1 MVPDASSR
9 LLEQYARILALT
21 GPVLVVVTVLRDDRW
36 IDHPIALLVVLLSVA
51 LLRVAP
57 VRLSKFS
64 YLTQIGIPALV
75 AAIAMPPSVGL
86 IGLAGGVFLA
96 DLVWIRKHFQV
107 ASVNAGRE
115 ALGFAVAYGFYAL
128 ALSVSGA
135 QAISL
140 DFMAPFVVLAGTYF
154 AVTRVLFYLSLI
166 MRGKLEVEERL
177 FILRWE
183 IIAFLMTL
191 LGAAIIIWALTQL
204 TTAGWLVVAS
214 ALAVSGLVTRALLE
228 EAISAE
234 DLNKVHTM
242 QGTITSNLSLRTS
255 FEQIEQLAYRLLDWG
270 DFRIYRAG
278 TGGQGPVLAYRAQ
291 QGRPSRIAPDP
302 GLDLVRGRVLL
313 KGEPLIIDDTMDEQ
327 VLQYPDPGVRTVAL
341 HPLRYADRVIGTLE
355 LEHHKRHHYRARDR
369 SAMKAIAGQIST
381 AIQIAELRRPLLE
394 TVEKI
399 GVQINALAR
408 AANSLRS
415 SALALQL
422 ASENMRRDASS
433 QESFARTGLEATA
446 ELGRHAEAAAE
457 AGAQSARVSADAAD
471 AAAKH
476 RAEIEVAV
484 DRLVHVQAFVADSS
498 RSVET
503 LGITTGRIRA
513 FLTSMQEIAELTN
526 IIALNASI
534 EANRAGESGRGFA
547 VVAEE
552 IRQLAMQSAAAG
564 ADASRL
570 VSDISRE
577 VSGIATQ
584 MERGEQ
590 LVEDVGELSG
600 DTARA
605 LDAIVRATQ
614 EAGLQSRAI
623 AESELAHEAASR
635 RLSAQIRQLA
645 DAAMRARGQ
654 TESLAREAGEATRG
668 QAELESAIGQLEKV
682 AGELRGIARHFA
694 VEG

>member
-1 MVPDASSR
+1 M
-9 LLEQYARILALT
+9 EHYARALSIA
-21 GPVLVVVTVLRDDRW
+21 GPALVVATAVTDDRW
-36 IDHPIALLVVLLSVA
+36 IDHPVALLLVMFAVA
-51 LLRVAP
+51 LLRIAP

-64 YLTQIGIPALV
+64 YLTQIGIPALTAAV
-75 AAIAMPPSVGL
+75 ATPSSVALLGL
-86 IGLAGGVFLA
+86 IGGVFLA
-96 DLVWIRKHFQV
+96 DLAWMRKPLQV
-107 ASVNAGRE
+107 STVNAGRE

-128 ALSVSGA
+128 ALSLSGA
-135 QAISL
+135 QSVSL
-140 DFMAPFVVLAGTYF
+140 DFIAPFVVLAGTYF

-183 IIAFLMTL
+183 IISFLMTL
-191 LGAAIIIWALTQL
+191 LGCAIIIWALTQL
-204 TTAGWLVVAS
+204 TVAGWIVVAS

-242 QGTITSNLSLRTS
+242 QGTITANLSLRTS

-270 DFRIYRAG
+270 DFRIYR
-278 TGGQGPVLAYRAQ
+278 TGAERPTLAYRGQ
-291 QGRPSRIAPDP
+291 QGRPNRIAPDP
-302 GLDLVRGRVLL
+302 GLEPVRSRVLL
-313 KGEPLIIDDTMDEQ
+313 NGEPLVVDDTARERL
-327 VLQYPDPGVRTVAL
+327 LQYPDPGVRTIAF

-369 SAMKAIAGQIST
+369 SAMRAIASQIST

-399 GVQINALAR
+399 GAQINALAR

-422 ASENMRRDASS
+422 ASENMRRDAAS

-446 ELGRHAEAAAE
+446 ELGRLAESAAE
-457 AGAQSARVSADAAD
+457 AGAQAARVSAGAAD
-471 AAAKH
+471 AAGKH
-476 RAEIEVAV
+476 RAEIELAV

-498 RSVET
+498 RSVAS
-503 LGITTGRIRA
+503 LGATTGRIRA
-513 FLTSMQEIAELTN
+513 FLTSIQEIAELTN

-534 EANRAGESGRGFA
+534 EAHRAGESGRGFA

-570 VSDISRE
+570 VSDISSE
-577 VSGIATQ
+577 VSGIAAQ

-605 LDAIVRATQ
+605 LDAIVRATR
-614 EAGLQSRAI
+614 EAGTQSQAI
-623 AESELAHEAASR
+623 ADSEVAHEAASR
-635 RLSAQIRQLA
+635 RLATQIRQLA
-645 DAAMRARGQ
+645 DASLRARGQ

-668 QAELESAIGQLEKV
+668 QAELEAAISQLERV

-694 VEG
+694 VEA

>member
-1 MVPDASSR
+1 VAPDPSSP
-9 LLEQYARILALT
+9 LLGRYARALSIA
-21 GPVLVVVTVLRDDRW
+21 GPALVIATALVDDRW
-36 IDHPIALLVVLLSVA
+36 TEHPMALVLVFLSVA

-57 VRLSKFS
+57 VRLGKFS

-75 AAIAMPPSVGL
+75 AAISMPASVAL
-86 IGLAGGVFLA
+86 LGLAGGVFLA
-96 DLVWIRKHFQV
+96 DLAWTRKPFQV

-115 ALGFAVAYGFYAL
+115 ALAFAVAYGFYAL

-135 QAISL
+135 RSLSL

-154 AVTRVLFYLSLI
+154 AMTRVLFYLSLI

-204 TTAGWLVVAS
+204 TPAGWIVVAS
-214 ALAVSGLVTRALLE
+214 ALAVSGLVTRTLLE

-242 QGTITSNLSLRTS
+242 LGTITSNLSLRAS

-278 TGGQGPVLAYRAQ
+278 SERSALAYRAQ
-291 QGRPSRIAPDP
+291 RGRPNRIAPDP
-302 GLDLVRGRVLL
+302 GLELVRSRVLDH
-313 KGEPLIIDDTMDEQ
+313 GEPLVIDDTMREQ
-327 VLQYPDPGVRTVAL
+327 VLQYPDPGVRTIAF
-341 HPLRYADRVIGTLE
+341 HPLRSADRVIGTLE
-355 LEHHKRHHYRARDR
+355 LEHHKRHHYRAHDR
-369 SAMKAIAGQIST
+369 SAMKAIAGQISN

-399 GVQINALAR
+399 GGQINALAR

-446 ELGRHAEAAAE
+446 ELGRLAEAAAE
-457 AGAQSARVSADAAD
+457 AGAHAARVSADAAD

-476 RAEIEVAV
+476 RQEIEVAV

-498 RSVET
+498 RSVAA
-503 LGITTGRIRA
+503 LGATTGRIRA
-513 FLTSMQEIAELTN
+513 FLTSIQEIAELTN
-526 IIALNASI
+526 VIALNASI
-534 EANRAGESGRGFA
+534 EAHRAGKSGRGFA

-614 EAGLQSRAI
+614 EAGTQSRAI
-623 AESELAHEAASR
+623 AESEVAHEAASR

-645 DAAMRARGQ
+645 DAALRARGQ

-668 QAELESAIGQLEKV
+668 QAELEAAIGQLERV

>member
-1 MVPDASSR
+1 MARDAQSR
-9 LLEQYARILALT
+9 LLQRYARALSIAGPALAVAT
-21 GPVLVVVTVLRDDRW
+21 ALVDDRW
-36 IDHPIALLVVLLSVA
+36 TGRPVSLLIVLLSVS
-51 LLRVAP
+51 LLRLAP

-64 YLTQIGIPALV
+64 YLTQIGIAALV
-75 AAIAMPPSVGL
+75 AALATPPSVAVL
-86 IGLAGGVFLA
+86 GLAGGVFLA
-96 DLVWIRKHFQV
+96 DLLLSRKPFPV
-107 ASVNAGRE
+107 AAVNAGRE
-115 ALGFAVAYGFYAL
+115 TLGFAVAYGFYAL
-128 ALSVSGA
+128 ALKVSGA
-135 QAISL
+135 STLSL

-166 MRGKLEVEERL
+166 LRGKLEIEERL

-191 LGAAIIIWALTQL
+191 LGAAIIIWALSQL
-204 TTAGWLVVAS
+204 TPAGWIVVAS
-214 ALAVSGLVTRALLE
+214 ALAVSGMVTRALLE

-242 QGTITSNLSLRTS
+242 QATITSNLSLRTS

-270 DFRIYRAG
+270 DFRIYR
-278 TGGQGPVLAYRAQ
+278 TGEAALTLAYRGQ
-291 QGRPSRIAPDP
+291 QGRPTRNAPDP
-302 GLDLVRGRVLL
+302 GLEAVRARVVDR
-313 KGEPLIIDDTMDEQ
+313 GEPLIIDDTLRDP
-327 VLQYPDPGVRTVAL
+327 VLQYPDPGVRTIAF

-355 LEHHKRHHYRARDR
+355 LEHHKRHHYRSRDR
-369 SAMKAIAGQIST
+369 SAMRAIAGQVSA

-399 GVQINALAR
+399 GGQIHALAR

-446 ELGRHAEAAAE
+446 ELGRLSESAAE
-457 AGAQSARVSADAAD
+457 AGAHAARVSASAAE

-476 RAEIEVAV
+476 RQEIEVAV

-498 RSVET
+498 RSVT
-503 LGITTGRIRA
+503 ALGAATARIRA
-513 FLTSMQEIAELTN
+513 FLTSIQEIAELTN
-526 IIALNASI
+526 VIALNASI
-534 EANRAGESGRGFA
+534 EAHRAGESGRGFA

-552 IRQLAMQSAAAG
+552 IRQLALQSATAG

-570 VSDISRE
+570 VTDISRA
-577 VSGIATQ
+577 VSGISTQ

-605 LDAIVRATQ
+605 LDAIVAATQ
-614 EAGLQSRAI
+614 EAGTQSRAI
-623 AESELAHEAASR
+623 AESEVAHEAASR

-645 DAAMRARGQ
+645 DAALRARGQ

-668 QAELESAIGQLEKV
+668 QAELESAIGQLERV
-682 AGELRGIARHFA
+682 AGELRDIARHFA

>member
-1 MVPDASSR
+1 MAGP
-9 LLEQYARILALT
+9 AL
-21 GPVLVVVTVLRDDRW
+21 VLSTAVVDDRW
-36 IDHPIALLVVLLSVA
+36 TAQPISLLIVLVSVA
-51 LLRVAP
+51 LLRLAP

-64 YLTQIGIPALV
+64 YLTQIGIAALV
-75 AAIAMPPSVGL
+75 AALATPPSVAVL
-86 IGLAGGVFLA
+86 GLAGGVFLA
-96 DLVWIRKHFQV
+96 DLLLTRKPFAV
-107 ASVNAGRE
+107 AAVNAGRE
-115 ALGFAVAYGFYAL
+115 TLGFAVAYGFYAL
-128 ALSVSGA
+128 ALQVSGA
-135 QAISL
+135 STLSL

-166 MRGKLEVEERL
+166 LRGKLEIEERL

-191 LGAAIIIWALTQL
+191 LGAAIIIWALSQL
-204 TTAGWLVVAS
+204 TPAGWIVVAS

-234 DLNKVHTM
+234 DLNKVHTV
-242 QGTITSNLSLRTS
+242 QATITSNLSLRTS

-270 DFRIYRAG
+270 DFRIYR
-278 TGGQGPVLAYRAQ
+278 TGDAALALAYRGQ
-291 QGRPSRIAPDP
+291 QGRPARNAPDP
-302 GLDLVRGRVLL
+302 GLDALRSRVIER
-313 KGEPLIIDDTMDEQ
+313 GEPLIIDDTLRDP
-327 VLQYPDPGVRTVAL
+327 VLQYPDPGIRTIAF

-355 LEHHKRHHYRARDR
+355 LEHHKRHHYRSRDR
-369 SAMKAIAGQIST
+369 SAMRAIAGQVSA

-399 GVQINALAR
+399 GGQIHALAR

-446 ELGRHAEAAAE
+446 ELGRLSESAAE
-457 AGAQSARVSADAAD
+457 AGAHAARVSASAAE
-471 AAAKH
+471 AASKH
-476 RAEIEVAV
+476 RQEIEVAV

-498 RSVET
+498 RSVT
-503 LGITTGRIRA
+503 ALGAATGRIRA
-513 FLTSMQEIAELTN
+513 FLTSIQEIAELTN
-526 IIALNASI
+526 VIALNASI
-534 EANRAGESGRGFA
+534 EAHRAGESGRGFA

-552 IRQLAMQSAAAG
+552 IRQLALQSAAAG

-570 VSDISRE
+570 VTDISRE
-577 VSGIATQ
+577 VSGISTQ

-605 LDAIVRATQ
+605 LDAIVAATQ
-614 EAGLQSRAI
+614 EAGTQSRAI
-623 AESELAHEAASR
+623 AESEVAHEAAGR

-645 DAAMRARGQ
+645 DAALRARGQ

-668 QAELESAIGQLEKV
+668 QAELESAIGQLERV
-682 AGELRGIARHFA
+682 AGELRDIARHFA

>member
-1 MVPDASSR
+1 MAPDPSSR
-9 LLEQYARILALT
+9 VLVHYARALSIA
-21 GPVLVVVTVLRDDRW
+21 GPALVIVTALVDDRW
-36 IDHPIALLVVLLSVA
+36 TEHPMALVLVFLSVA

-57 VRLSKFS
+57 VRLSKFA

-75 AAIAMPPSVGL
+75 AAIALPPSVAL
-86 IGLAGGVFLA
+86 LGLAGGVFLA
-96 DLVWIRKHFQV
+96 DFAWTRKPFPV
-107 ASVNAGRE
+107 ASVNVGRE
-115 ALGFAVAYGFYAL
+115 ALAFAVAYGFYAL

-135 QAISL
+135 RSLSL

-154 AVTRVLFYLSLI
+154 AMTRVLFYLSLI

-204 TTAGWLVVAS
+204 TPAGWIVVAS

-234 DLNKVHTM
+234 DLYKVHTM

-278 TGGQGPVLAYRAQ
+278 GERPALAYRAQ
-291 QGRPSRIAPDP
+291 QGRPNRIAPDP
-302 GLDLVRGRVLL
+302 GLELVRSRVLDH
-313 KGEPLIIDDTMDEQ
+313 GEPLVIDDTMGER
-327 VLQYPDPGVRTVAL
+327 VLQYPDPGVRTIAF

-369 SAMKAIAGQIST
+369 SAMKAIASQIST

-399 GVQINALAR
+399 GGQINALAR

-446 ELGRHAEAAAE
+446 ELGRLAEAAAE
-457 AGAQSARVSADAAD
+457 AGTRAARVSADAAD

-476 RAEIEVAV
+476 REGIEVAV

-498 RSVET
+498 RSVAA
-503 LGITTGRIRA
+503 LGATTGRIRA
-513 FLTSMQEIAELTN
+513 FLTSIQEIAELTN
-526 IIALNASI
+526 VIALNASI
-534 EANRAGESGRGFA
+534 EAHRAGESGRGFA

-584 MERGEQ
+584 MERGKQ

-600 DTARA
+600 ATARA

-614 EAGLQSRAI
+614 EAGTQSRAI
-623 AESELAHEAASR
+623 AESEVAHEAASR

-645 DAAMRARGQ
+645 DAALRARAQ
-654 TESLAREAGEATRG
+654 TEALAREAREATRG
-668 QAELESAIGQLEKV
+668 QAELEAAIGQLERV
-682 AGELRGIARHFA
+682 AGELRGIVRHFA

>member
-1 MVPDASSR
+1 MAQDAQSR
-9 LLEQYARILALT
+9 LLLRYARGLSIAGPALVLAT
-21 GPVLVVVTVLRDDRW
+21 AVVDDRW
-36 IDHPIALLVVLLSVA
+36 TAQPISLLIVLVSVG
-51 LLRVAP
+51 LLRLAP

-64 YLTQIGIPALV
+64 YLTQIGIAALV
-75 AAIAMPPSVGL
+75 AALATPPSVAVL
-86 IGLAGGVFLA
+86 GLAGGVFFA
-96 DLVWIRKHFQV
+96 DLLLTRKPFPV
-107 ASVNAGRE
+107 AAVNAGRE
-115 ALGFAVAYGFYAL
+115 TLGFAVAYGFYAL
-128 ALSVSGA
+128 ALQVSGA
-135 QAISL
+135 STLSL

-166 MRGKLEVEERL
+166 LRGKLEIEERL

-191 LGAAIIIWALTQL
+191 LGAAILIWALSQL
-204 TTAGWLVVAS
+204 TPAGWIVVAS
-214 ALAVSGLVTRALLE
+214 ALVVSGLVTRALLE

-242 QGTITSNLSLRTS
+242 QATITSNLSLRTS

-270 DFRIYRAG
+270 DFRIYRVGEASL
-278 TGGQGPVLAYRAQ
+278 TLAYRGQ
-291 QGRPSRIAPDP
+291 QGRPSRSAPDP
-302 GLDLVRGRVLL
+302 GLETVRTRVVER
-313 KGEPLIIDDTMDEQ
+313 GEPVVIDDTMREA
-327 VLQYPDPGVRTVAL
+327 VLQYPDPGIRTVAF

-355 LEHHKRHHYRARDR
+355 LEHHKRHHYRSRDR
-369 SAMKAIAGQIST
+369 SAMLAIAGQVSA

-399 GVQINALAR
+399 GGQIHALAR

-446 ELGRHAEAAAE
+446 ELGRLSESAAE
-457 AGAQSARVSADAAD
+457 AGAHAARVSASAAE

-476 RAEIEVAV
+476 RQEIEVAV

-498 RSVET
+498 RSVT
-503 LGITTGRIRA
+503 ALGAATGRIRA
-513 FLTSMQEIAELTN
+513 FLTSIQEIAELTN
-526 IIALNASI
+526 VIALNASI
-534 EANRAGESGRGFA
+534 EAHRAGESGRGFA

-552 IRQLAMQSAAAG
+552 IRQLALQSAAAG

-570 VSDISRE
+570 VTDISRE
-577 VSGIATQ
+577 VSGISTQ

-605 LDAIVRATQ
+605 LDAIVAATQ
-614 EAGLQSRAI
+614 EAGTQSRAI
-623 AESELAHEAASR
+623 AESEVAHEAASR

-645 DAAMRARGQ
+645 DAALRARGQ

-668 QAELESAIGQLEKV
+668 QAELEAAIGQLERV
-682 AGELRGIARHFA
+682 AGELRDIARHFA

>member
-1 MVPDASSR
+1 M
-9 LLEQYARILALT
+9 EHYARALAVA
-21 GPVLVVVTVLRDDRW
+21 GPALVVATAVVDDRW
-36 IDHPIALLVVLLSVA
+36 VDHPIALILVLFAVG
-51 LLRVAP
+51 LLRFAP

-64 YLTQIGIPALV
+64 YLTQIGIPSLV
-75 AAIAMPPSVGL
+75 AAIATPPSVALLGL
-86 IGLAGGVFLA
+86 TGGVFLA
-96 DLVWIRKHFQV
+96 DLVLIRKPLQV
-107 ASVNAGRE
+107 SAVNAGRE
-115 ALGFAVAYGFYAL
+115 ALGFAVAVGFYAL
-128 ALSVSGA
+128 ALDLSGA
-135 QAISL
+135 RALSL

-166 MRGKLEVEERL
+166 TRGKLEVEERL

-183 IIAFLMTL
+183 IISFLMTL
-191 LGAAIIIWALTQL
+191 LGCGIIIWALTQL
-204 TTAGWLVVAS
+204 TVAGWIVVAS

-242 QGTITSNLSLRTS
+242 QGTITANLSLRTS

-270 DFRIYRAG
+270 DFRIYR
-278 TGGQGPVLAYRAQ
+278 TGADRPALAYRSQ
-291 QGRPSRIAPDP
+291 QGRPNRIAPDP
-302 GLDLVRGRVLL
+302 GLEPVRSRVLL
-313 KGEPLIIDDTMDEQ
+313 KGEPLVVDDTMREQ
-327 VLQYPDPGVRTVAL
+327 VLQYPDPGVRTIAF

-369 SAMKAIAGQIST
+369 SAMRAIASQIST

-399 GVQINALAR
+399 GAQIHALAR

-446 ELGRHAEAAAE
+446 ELGRLAESAAE
-457 AGAQSARVSADAAD
+457 AGAQAARVSADAAD
-471 AAAKH
+471 AAGKH

-498 RSVET
+498 RSVAS
-503 LGITTGRIRA
+503 LGATTGRIRA
-513 FLTSMQEIAELTN
+513 FLTSIQEIAELTN

-534 EANRAGESGRGFA
+534 EAHRAGESGRGFA

-614 EAGLQSRAI
+614 EAGTQSRAI
-623 AESELAHEAASR
+623 ADSEVAHEAASR

-645 DAAMRARGQ
+645 DASLRTRGQ
-654 TESLAREAGEATRG
+654 TESLAREASEATRG
-668 QAELESAIGQLEKV
+668 QAELEAAIGQLERV

>member
-1 MVPDASSR
+1 MQDPSQR
-9 LLEQYARILALT
+9 LLDRYARGLALA
-21 GPVLVVVTVLRDDRW
+21 GPVLVVAAAVMDERWTAHPLALAAVL
-36 IDHPIALLVVLLSVA
+36 VSVS
-51 LLRVAP
+51 LLRMAP

-75 AAIAMPPSVGL
+75 SALATPAP
-86 IGLAGGVFLA
+86 IGLLGLTGGVFLA
-96 DLVWIRKHFQV
+96 DLLWTRKPFQV
-107 ASVNAGRE
+107 AAINAGRE
-115 ALGFAVAYGFYAL
+115 ALAFVVAYGFYAL
-128 ALSVSGA
+128 ALELSGA
-135 QAISL
+135 RTLSL
-140 DFMAPFVVLAGTYF
+140 DLMAPFVVLAGTYF
-154 AVTRVLFYLSLI
+154 AITRILFYLSLI
-166 MRGKLEVEERL
+166 LRAKLEVEERL

-191 LGAAIIIWALTQL
+191 LGVAIVTWALSEL
-204 TTAGWLVVAS
+204 TPAGWVVVAS
-214 ALAVSGLVTRALLE
+214 ALTVSGLVTRALLE

-242 QGTITSNLSLRTS
+242 QGTITSNLSLKDS

-270 DFRIYRAG
+270 DFRIYRNRGNQA
-278 TGGQGPVLAYRAQ
+278 VLVFRAE
-291 QGRPSRIAPDP
+291 QGRPDRIAPDT
-302 GLDLVRGRVLL
+302 GLEPLRERVLDQ
-313 KGEPLIIDDTMDEQ
+313 GELVVVEDTLSEP
-327 VLQYPDPGVRTVAL
+327 VLQYPNPAIRTIAVQ
-341 HPLRYADRVIGTLE
+341 PLRYADRVIGTLE

-381 AIQIAELRRPLLE
+381 AIQMAELRRPLLE

-399 GVQINALAR
+399 GTQIHALAR

-433 QESFARTGLEATA
+433 QESFAKTGLEATA
-446 ELGRHAEAAAE
+446 ELGRLAESAAE
-457 AGAQSARVSADAAD
+457 AGARASKVSADAAD
-471 AAAKH
+471 AASKH
-476 RAEIEVAV
+476 REEIEVAV

-498 RSVET
+498 RSVSS
-503 LGITTGRIRA
+503 LGATTGRIRT
-513 FLTSMQEIAELTN
+513 FLASMQEIAELTN
-526 IIALNASI
+526 VIALNASI
-534 EANRAGESGRGFA
+534 EAHRAGESGRGFA

-564 ADASRL
+564 SDASRL

-577 VSGIATQ
+577 VTGISTQ
-584 MERGEQ
+584 MKRGEQ
-590 LVEDVGELSG
+590 LVEDVGQLSG

-614 EAGLQSRAI
+614 EAGTQSKAI
-623 AESELAHEAASR
+623 AESEAAHEAASR
-635 RLSAQIRQLA
+635 RLSSQIRQLA
-645 DAAMRARGQ
+645 DAAHRARGQ

-668 QAELESAIGQLEKV
+668 QAELETAIGQLERV

-694 VEG
+694 VEV

>member
-1 MVPDASSR
+1 VIPDSSSR
-9 LLEQYARILALT
+9 LLEQYARVLSITGPALVFATALT
-21 GPVLVVVTVLRDDRW
+21 DDRW
-36 IDHPIALLVVLLSVA
+36 IDHPIALIVVLLSVA
-51 LLRVAP
+51 MLRVAP

-75 AAIAMPPSVGL
+75 AAIATPPSVALLGL
-86 IGLAGGVFLA
+86 TGGVFLA
-96 DLVWIRKHFQV
+96 DLAWMRKPVQV

-135 QAISL
+135 RAMSL
-140 DFMAPFVVLAGTYF
+140 DFMAPFVVLAGMYF

-204 TTAGWLVVAS
+204 TLAGWIVVMS

-270 DFRIYRAG
+270 DFRIYR
-278 TGGQGPVLAYRAQ
+278 TGADHPVLAYRGQ
-291 QGRPSRIAPDP
+291 QGRPARIAPDP
-302 GLDLVRGRVLL
+302 GLELVRARVLI
-313 KGEPLIIDDTMDEQ
+313 KGEPLIVEDTVREQ
-327 VLQYPDPGVRTVAL
+327 VLQYPDLGVRTVAF

-369 SAMKAIAGQIST
+369 SAMRAIAGQIST

-399 GVQINALAR
+399 GAQINALAR

-446 ELGRHAEAAAE
+446 ELGRLAEAAAE
-457 AGAQSARVSADAAD
+457 AGAQAARVSGGAAD

-498 RSVET
+498 RSVVT

-513 FLTSMQEIAELTN
+513 FLTSIQEIAELTN
-526 IIALNASI
+526 VIALNASI
-534 EANRAGESGRGFA
+534 EAHRAGESGRGFA

-614 EAGLQSRAI
+614 EAGTQSRAI
-623 AESELAHEAASR
+623 AESEAAHEAASR
-635 RLSAQIRQLA
+635 RLSGQIRQLA
-645 DAAMRARGQ
+645 DAALRARGQ

-668 QAELESAIGQLEKV
+668 QAELEAAIGQLERV

>member
-1 MVPDASSR
+1 VLSISGP
-9 LLEQYARILALT
+9 ALVFAT
-21 GPVLVVVTVLRDDRW
+21 ALIDNRW
-36 IDHPIALLVVLLSVA
+36 IDHPVALVAVLLSA
-51 LLRVAP
+51 ASLRIAP

-75 AAIAMPPSVGL
+75 AAVATPPSVAL
-86 IGLAGGVFLA
+86 IGLTGGVFLA
-96 DLVWIRKHFQV
+96 DLAWMRKPFQV

-135 QAISL
+135 HAISL
-140 DFMAPFVVLAGTYF
+140 DFMAPFVVFAGTYF

-191 LGAAIIIWALTQL
+191 LGVGIIIWALTEL
-204 TTAGWLVVAS
+204 TLAGWIVVMS
-214 ALAVSGLVTRALLE
+214 ALTVSGLVTRALLE

-270 DFRIYRAG
+270 DFRIYRVGAER
-278 TGGQGPVLAYRAQ
+278 PALAYRGL
-291 QGRPSRIAPDP
+291 QGRPNRIAPDP
-302 GLDLVRGRVLL
+302 GLELVRGRVLL
-313 KGEPLIIDDTMDEQ
+313 KGEPLVIDDTIREQ
-327 VLQYPDPGVRTVAL
+327 VLQYPDLGVRTVAF
-341 HPLRYADRVIGTLE
+341 HPLRYAERVIGTLE
-355 LEHHKRHHYRARDR
+355 LEHHKRYHYRARDR

-399 GVQINALAR
+399 GAQINALAR

-433 QESFARTGLEATA
+433 QESFARTGLEAMG
-446 ELGRHAEAAAE
+446 ELGRLAEVAAE
-457 AGAQSARVSADAAD
+457 AGAQAARVSGGAAD

-498 RSVET
+498 RSVAT

-513 FLTSMQEIAELTN
+513 FLTSIQEIAELTN
-526 IIALNASI
+526 VIALNASI
-534 EANRAGESGRGFA
+534 EAHRAGESGRGFA

-605 LDAIVRATQ
+605 LDAIVRATH
-614 EAGLQSRAI
+614 EAGTQSRAI
-623 AESELAHEAASR
+623 AESEVAHEAASR

-645 DAAMRARGQ
+645 DAALRARGQ

-668 QAELESAIGQLEKV
+668 QAELEAAIGQLERV